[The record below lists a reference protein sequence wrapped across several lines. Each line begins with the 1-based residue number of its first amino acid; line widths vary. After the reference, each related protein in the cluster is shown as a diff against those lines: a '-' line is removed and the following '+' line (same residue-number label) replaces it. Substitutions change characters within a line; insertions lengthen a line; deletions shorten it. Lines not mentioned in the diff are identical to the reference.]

1 MVIKTSTFREKI
13 EIIMHIFPHFGAK
26 WHVCIVVIER
36 SIHIHTHT
44 QKKYNSLFFVG
55 IPRETSELYLD
66 VNEITAIDTNRLK
79 HLKSLSRL

>member
-1 MVIKTSTFREKI
+1 MVIKTSTLREKI

-26 WHVCIVVIER
+26 WHLCIVVIER
-36 SIHIHTHT
+36 SIHIHTH
-44 QKKYNSLFFVG
+44 KKNTILFFVG

>member
-1 MVIKTSTFREKI
+1 MVEWYLGYSPVFCVCPICNICIPKITF
-13 EIIMHIFPHFGAK
+13 F
-26 WHVCIVVIER
+26 C
-36 SIHIHTHT
+36 
-44 QKKYNSLFFVG
+44 LG